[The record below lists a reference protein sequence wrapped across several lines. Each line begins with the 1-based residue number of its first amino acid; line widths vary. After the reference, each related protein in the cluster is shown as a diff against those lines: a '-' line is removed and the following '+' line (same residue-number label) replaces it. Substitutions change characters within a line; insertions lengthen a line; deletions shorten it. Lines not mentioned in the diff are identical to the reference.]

1 MGERERGREAVEE
14 GGRGGDEEEEIGKEG
29 KWGGTEGATKEWR
42 R

>member
-1 MGERERGREAVEE
+1 MGERTGGC
-14 GGRGGDEEEEIGKEG
+14 GGRREGGDEEEEIGKEG